1 MIYCGCLR
9 FRQDD
14 FGWNYS
20 WISKSPWK
28 FSQSKKLKKY
38 ESEKFSDLSLKSIV
52 RVTKGWEIWNFSFAY
67 LLLIESS
74 FVVFYLT
81 IAFDSFARSFSV
93 YKIEEASYI
102 KSCKF
107 YSGESLVQLTVPAS
121 SSSQPTSYS
130 RPAGFST
137 WRPVCILAAAYSYAL
152 PQFPKLRSWLGT
164 NHNPLL
170 PPTKGIFAM
179 CIYFGTEWSLIWEP
193 AKPLSRRDSVF
204 MRL

>member
-1 MIYCGCLR
+1 MIYCDCLR

-81 IAFDSFARSFSV
+81 IALDSFARSFSV
-93 YKIEEASYI
+93 YKIEEASHK

-107 YSGESLVQLTVPAS
+107 YSGEGLFQLTVPAF
-121 SSSQPTSYS
+121 SSSQPTSYPRS
-130 RPAGFST
+130 AGFLT
-137 WRPVCILAAAYSYAL
+137 WRPVLCTS
-152 PQFPKLRSWLGT
+152 FPSCGAGFAQIT
-164 NHNPLL
+164 TPPPP
-170 PPTKGIFAM
+170 PPTPKKGIFAM